1 MKERGWKRMVTIVVI
16 IELIVLNLVTAYA
29 YSKLLQ
35 RRNVDQFSGTYQF
48 KRSEQ
53 YLSIMTEEDENAF
66 YIYDGYGK
74 CTAAGTYEKVEE
86 NGISLYVEGHLFAA
100 LIYSNDKFYYVEEDQ
115 GVVVVDRIAD
125 SPLYYEQ

>member
-1 MKERGWKRMVTIVVI
+1 MDGMKERGWKRMVTILVI
-16 IELIVLNLVTAYA
+16 IGLIVLNLVTAYA

-35 RRNVDQFSGTYQF
+35 RRNVDQFAGTY
-48 KRSEQ
+48 Q
-53 YLSIMTEEDENAF
+53 YLSIMNEEDENAF

-86 NGISLYVEGHLFAA
+86 NGISLYVEGRLFAA

>member
-1 MKERGWKRMVTIVVI
+1 MKERGWKRMVTILVI
-16 IELIVLNLVTAYA
+16 IGLIVLNLVTAYA

-35 RRNVDQFSGTYQF
+35 RRNVDQFAGTY
-48 KRSEQ
+48 Q
-53 YLSIMTEEDENAF
+53 YLSIMNEEDENAF

-86 NGISLYVEGHLFAA
+86 NGISLYVEGRLFAA

>member
-16 IELIVLNLVTAYA
+16 IGLIVLNLVTAYA

-35 RRNVDQFSGTYQF
+35 RRNVDQFAGTY
-48 KRSEQ
+48 Q
-53 YLSIMTEEDENAF
+53 YLSIMNEEDENAF

-86 NGISLYVEGHLFAA
+86 NGISLYVEGRLFAA